1 MPEGGRHC
9 IQEPGDCK
17 GEYLDENEVKKA
29 DEDKWNEREASS
41 AMVLRSP
48 G

>member
-1 MPEGGRHC
+1 MAEGGRHC

-29 DEDKWNEREASS
+29 DEDK
-41 AMVLRSP
+41 
-48 G
+48 